1 MFILFP
7 GFPEALEEDDLS
19 EEVSAARALT
29 RGDAA
34 RPAAPRAVEESGLRS
49 THLSDADIETLRGR
63 FPILAELSTGFIRGL
78 SATELLSLERASF
91 KQRESEKFKDA
102 EEKLASNRVNLGL
115 HCTEIKAGQDDRWSR
130 LHDARFL
137 AGAGCSATKLWLT
150 AREQIGLN
158 GHPPISTYDMQA
170 VGLAGFVMA
179 RGWCEI
185 ANPSS
190 PKISVRMFNINN
202 CAARASSS
210 RTKQDD
216 DELVDFAEVGEFVVA
231 LRAMRSAM
239 AFVMPWNMSI
249 AALEGFLI
257 NTRFC
262 KDELSGLERQASILT
277 SFTDYVLSKNA
288 NRWRNIEPFISHGE
302 LRAVW
307 NSFFSARPQSVLA
320 KKNQASKQ
328 WKSRPFKKAFLDV
341 CFAWNRGQ
349 CSKPAGTCFSKMGTP
364 LRHVC
369 DFKDDP
375 TDPLKVCGE
384 AHQRVTAH
392 K

>member
-1 MFILFP
+1 MLD
-7 GFPEALEEDDLS
+7 EAALS
-19 EEVSAARALT
+19 NEVNLARAEI
-29 RGDAA
+29 R
-34 RPAAPRAVEESGLRS
+34 PRAKPPQPEEAGMRPSQ
-49 THLSDADIETLRGR
+49 LSDADIDTLRAR

-91 KQRESEKFKDA
+91 KQRESEKLKDA
-102 EEKLASNRVNLGL
+102 EDKLAANRVNLGL
-115 HCTEIKAGQDDRWSR
+115 SCTEVRAGQDDRWAR

-137 AGAGCSATKLWLT
+137 AGAGCSATKLWIT
-150 AREQIGLN
+150 AREVLGLN

-170 VGLAGFVMA
+170 VGLAGFVTA

-190 PKISVRMFNINN
+190 PKLSVRMFNINN

-210 RTKQDD
+210 KSRQDD
-216 DELVDFAEVGEFVVA
+216 EDLIDFAEVGEFIVA

-262 KDELSGLERQASILT
+262 KDELGGLEKQASILT
-277 SFTDYVLSKNA
+277 SFTDYVLSENA
-288 NRWRNIEPFISHGE
+288 NRWRNIEPFITHGE

-307 NSFFSARPQSVLA
+307 NSFFSARPQSFLA
-320 KKNQASKQ
+320 KRSQAPKA
-328 WKSRPFKKAFLDV
+328 WKPRNFKKQFLDV

-349 CSKPAGTCFSKMGTP
+349 CPKAAGSCFSKMGTP

-369 DFKDDP
+369 DFKEDP
-375 TDPLKVCGE
+375 AEPMKVCGE
-384 AHQRVTAH
+384 AHQRTAFH

>member
-1 MFILFP
+1 MLD
-7 GFPEALEEDDLS
+7 EAALS
-19 EEVSAARALT
+19 NEVSLARAEI
-29 RGDAA
+29 
-34 RPAAPRAVEESGLRS
+34 RPRTTPSQPEEAGMRPSQ
-49 THLSDADIETLRGR
+49 LSDADIDTLRAR

-91 KQRESEKFKDA
+91 KQRESEKLKDA
-102 EEKLASNRVNLGL
+102 EDKLAANRVNLGL
-115 HCTEIKAGQDDRWSR
+115 SCTEVRAGQDDRWAR

-137 AGAGCSATKLWLT
+137 AGAGCSATKLWIT
-150 AREQIGLN
+150 AREVLGLN

-170 VGLAGFVMA
+170 VGLAGFVTA

-190 PKISVRMFNINN
+190 PKLSVRMFNINN

-210 RTKQDD
+210 KSRQDD
-216 DELVDFAEVGEFVVA
+216 EDLIDFAEVGEFIVA

-262 KDELSGLERQASILT
+262 KDELGGLEKQASILT
-277 SFTDYVLSKNA
+277 SFTDYVLSENA
-288 NRWRNIEPFISHGE
+288 NRWRNIEPFITHGE

-307 NSFFSARPQSVLA
+307 NSFFSARPQSVLVKRA
-320 KKNQASKQ
+320 NKQ
-328 WKSRPFKKAFLDV
+328 WKAKPFKKQFLDV
-341 CFAWNRGQ
+341 CFAWNRNQ
-349 CSKPAGTCFSKMGTP
+349 CSKAAGSCFSRMGTP

-369 DFKDDP
+369 DFKEDP
-375 TDPLKVCGE
+375 SEPLKVCGE
-384 AHQRVTAH
+384 AHQRINVH

>member
-1 MFILFP
+1 MLD
-7 GFPEALEEDDLS
+7 EAALS
-19 EEVSAARALT
+19 NEVNLARAEI
-29 RGDAA
+29 R
-34 RPAAPRAVEESGLRS
+34 PRATPPQPEEAGMRPSQ
-49 THLSDADIETLRGR
+49 LSDADIDTLRAR

-91 KQRESEKFKDA
+91 KQRESEKLKDA
-102 EEKLASNRVNLGL
+102 EDKLAANRVNLGL
-115 HCTEIKAGQDDRWSR
+115 SCTEVRAGQDDRWAR

-137 AGAGCSATKLWLT
+137 AGAGCSATKLWIT
-150 AREQIGLN
+150 AREVLGLN

-170 VGLAGFVMA
+170 VGLAGFVTA

-190 PKISVRMFNINN
+190 PKLSVRMFNINN

-210 RTKQDD
+210 KSRQDD
-216 DELVDFAEVGEFVVA
+216 EDLIDFAEVGEFIVA

-262 KDELSGLERQASILT
+262 KDELGGLEKQASILT
-277 SFTDYVLSKNA
+277 SFTDYVLSENA
-288 NRWRNIEPFISHGE
+288 NRWRNIEPFITHGE

-307 NSFFSARPQSVLA
+307 NSFFSARPQSILA
-320 KKNQASKQ
+320 KRSQAAKA
-328 WKSRPFKKAFLDV
+328 WKPRTFKKQFLDV

-349 CSKPAGTCFSKMGTP
+349 CSKAAGSCFSKMGTP

-369 DFKDDP
+369 DLKEDP
-375 TDPLKVCGE
+375 AEPMKVCGE
-384 AHQRVTAH
+384 AHQRTAFH

>member
-1 MFILFP
+1 M
-7 GFPEALEEDDLS
+7 
-19 EEVSAARALT
+19 
-29 RGDAA
+29 
-34 RPAAPRAVEESGLRS
+34 RPSQ
-49 THLSDADIETLRGR
+49 LSDADIDTLRAR

-91 KQRESEKFKDA
+91 KQRESEKLKDA
-102 EEKLASNRVNLGL
+102 EEKLAANRVNLGL
-115 HCTEIKAGQDDRWSR
+115 SCTEVRAGQDDRWAR

-137 AGAGCSATKLWLT
+137 AGAGCSATKLWIT
-150 AREQIGLN
+150 AREVLGLN

-170 VGLAGFVMA
+170 VGLAGFVTA

-190 PKISVRMFNINN
+190 PKLSVRMFNINN

-210 RTKQDD
+210 KSRQDD
-216 DELVDFAEVGEFVVA
+216 EDLIDFAEVGEFIVA

-262 KDELSGLERQASILT
+262 KDELGGLEKQASILT
-277 SFTDYVLSKNA
+277 SFTDYVLSENA
-288 NRWRNIEPFISHGE
+288 NRWRNIEPFITHGE

-307 NSFFSARPQSVLA
+307 NSFFSARPQSILA
-320 KKNQASKQ
+320 KRSQAAKA
-328 WKSRPFKKAFLDV
+328 WKPRNFKKQFLDV

-349 CSKPAGTCFSKMGTP
+349 CSKAAGSCFSKMGTP

-369 DFKDDP
+369 DFKEDP
-375 TDPLKVCGE
+375 AEPMKVCGE
-384 AHQRVTAH
+384 AHQRTAFH

>member
-1 MFILFP
+1 
-7 GFPEALEEDDLS
+7 
-19 EEVSAARALT
+19 VSAARALA

-34 RPAAPRAVEESGLRS
+34 RPAAPHAVEESGLRS
-49 THLSDADIETLRGR
+49 SHLSDADIKTLRGR

-170 VGLAGFVMA
+170 VGLAGFVTA

-210 RTKQDD
+210 RAKQGD

-262 KDELSGLERQASILT
+262 KDELTGLEKQASILT
-277 SFTDYVLSKNA
+277 SFTDYVLSENA
-288 NRWRNIEPFISHGE
+288 NRWRNIEPFITHGE

-349 CSKPAGTCFSKMGTP
+349 CSKPAGICFSKMGTP

-384 AHQRVTAH
+384 VHQRVTAH